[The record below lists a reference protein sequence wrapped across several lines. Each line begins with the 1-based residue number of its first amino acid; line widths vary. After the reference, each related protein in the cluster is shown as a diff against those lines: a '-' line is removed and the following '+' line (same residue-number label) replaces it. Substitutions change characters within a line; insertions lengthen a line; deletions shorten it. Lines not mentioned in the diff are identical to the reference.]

1 MVAEPA
7 REAGGSTR
15 PAGRTDSSTG
25 MIEAL
30 GGGAKAMVDET
41 HRYVDKSVEAANAQN
56 DARFTKASSDVRD
69 VQAELSVT
77 KTELGAK
84 VDGVKAQVDSVK
96 TEMVAKFDG
105 VNAQFDGVNAKFDGV
120 NAQLDGVNKKL
131 DGINPL
137 KGWHILATLVACLT
151 LAFTFAYAT
160 FAHFGNAN
168 SSSASRED
176 IAALIAE
183 AFVQSG
189 ANGSL
194 IPRPEVVPEIQEPED
209 SGPGL
214 LQNEGQQ

>member
-1 MVAEPA
+1 M
-7 REAGGSTR
+7 G
-15 PAGRTDSSTG
+15 
-25 MIEAL
+25 
-30 GGGAKAMVDET
+30 DET

-77 KTELGAK
+77 KTELGTK
-84 VDGVKAQVDSVK
+84 VHGVKSQVDSVK

-105 VNAQFDGVNAKFDGV
+105 VNVKF
-120 NAQLDGVNKKL
+120 DGVNKKL

-160 FAHFGNAN
+160 FAHFWNAN
-168 SSSASRED
+168 TSSASRED
-176 IAALIAE
+176 IAAMIAE

-189 ANGSL
+189 ANGPL
-194 IPRPEVVPEIQEPED
+194 NPRPEVVPEIQEPKD
-209 SGPGL
+209 SGPGS
-214 LQNEGQQ
+214 LQNEGQ